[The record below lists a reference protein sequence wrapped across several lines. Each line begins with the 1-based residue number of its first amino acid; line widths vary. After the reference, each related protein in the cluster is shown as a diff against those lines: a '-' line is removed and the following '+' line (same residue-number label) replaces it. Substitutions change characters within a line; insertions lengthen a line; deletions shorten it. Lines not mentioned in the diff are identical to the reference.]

1 MKPHAL
7 WIGAA
12 VLLSACSDGT
22 GPRIERLRTALAQA
36 NVSLRESVAAGE
48 SNVTGGTAVRAEL
61 LVVADPE
68 YAVRALG
75 GGTMHDVRVD
85 IVSGA
90 ILSARVLGLAADPC
104 PGSIPLSEAIAIA
117 ERHAQGRAVLVQ
129 PDDDDQCLR
138 EVQVLGAGELWE
150 VKLARDGQVLETEVA
165 DGDDN

>member
-1 MKPHAL
+1 MKLHAL
-7 WIGAA
+7 WIGSAA
-12 VLLSACSDGT
+12 VLTACSDGT
-22 GPRIERLRTALAQA
+22 GPRIERLRAALAQA
-36 NVSLRESVAAGE
+36 NVSLRESVSASEA
-48 SNVTGGTAVRAEL
+48 SMTGGTAVRAEL
-61 LVVADPE
+61 LVVADPQ

-75 GGTMHDVRVD
+75 GGSMHDLRLD
-85 IVSGA
+85 IVSGV
-90 ILSARVLGLAADPC
+90 ILSARVLSAAADPC
-104 PGSIPLSEAIAIA
+104 PGSIPLAEAIAIA